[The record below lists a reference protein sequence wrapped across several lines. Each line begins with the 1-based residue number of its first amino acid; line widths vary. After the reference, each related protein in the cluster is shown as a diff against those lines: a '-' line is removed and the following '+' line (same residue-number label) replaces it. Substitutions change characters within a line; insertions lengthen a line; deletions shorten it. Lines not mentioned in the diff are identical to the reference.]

1 MSDATTETPVDTP
14 VSAVAADIADERLI
28 RSRAIA
34 RPTVPRDQGVGG
46 YLRAI
51 PAWLGF
57 LLAHARLLLGVL
69 WNRLKGGELGLLP
82 VIVGLVVICAVFY
95 AREPAF
101 LSSRSLVTL
110 TQFAAPTGVIALGI
124 VLVLLLGEIDLSVGS
139 VAGFT
144 SSVMAVL
151 LVNQGAPLV
160 VGFLAAIGCGL
171 AIGLSYAALHQFV
184 GVPSFVFSLAG
195 LLAFQG
201 ALLYT
206 LGDTGTITL
215 PQESGLRSFAREKFL
230 TDAQAYGLVAIGVVA
245 YVVSQVLTIRRR
257 RAAELTPPSLAGVIV
272 KAVLLGAGLA
282 YFCYYLGLGN
292 ARGVGYLFT
301 LFVLLVVAMD
311 LLLRRTTWGR
321 HVMAVGGNEEA
332 ARRSGIK
339 VTWVYVSVFGLTS
352 TFAALG
358 GLLLAGQLT
367 TVSQSSGTTDTNL
380 TAIAAAVIGGT
391 SLFGGR
397 GTAYAALLGMLVLQ
411 AITAGLNLINVES
424 EVRFMVT
431 GGVLLLAVAI
441 DSVSRRLRSSS
452 GRG

>member
-1 MSDATTETPVDTP
+1 MVDQMQGPVETPT
-14 VSAVAADIADERLI
+14 SAVAADMADERLI
-28 RSRAIA
+28 RAEHLA
-34 RPTVPRDQGVGG
+34 FPRLDVKGG
-46 YLRAI
+46 AAAYRRFAVELV
-51 PAWLGF
+51 AWVWGYVR
-57 LLAHARLLLGVL
+57 LLASIAWTRLRSGDLGVA
-69 WNRLKGGELGLLP
+69 P
-82 VIVGLVVICAVFY
+82 VIVGLVVICVVFY
-95 AREPAF
+95 AKEPSF
-101 LSSRSLVTL
+101 LSSKSLVSI

-144 SSVMAVL
+144 SAVMAVT
-151 LVNQGAPLV
+151 LVDHGQSLAV
-160 VGFLAAIGCGL
+160 AMLAAVGTGL
-171 AIGLSYAALHQFV
+171 VIGLVYAALHQFV

-215 PQESGLRSFAREKFL
+215 PQDSWLRDFARNKFL
-230 TDAQAYGLVAIGVVA
+230 SDVQAYGLVALATLA
-245 YVVSQVLTIRRR
+245 YLGARLWTIRKRKQ
-257 RAAELTPPSLAGVIV
+257 AGLTPPSLAFVVV
-272 KAVLLGAGLA
+272 KAVVLAGGLGYLA
-282 YFCYYLGLGN
+282 YYMGI

-301 LFVLLVVAMD
+301 FFVLLVVLVD
-311 LLLRRTTWGR
+311 LALRKTTWGR

-339 VTWVYVSVFGLTS
+339 VTWIYVSVFGLTS
-352 TFAALG
+352 TFAAVG
-358 GLLLAGQLT
+358 GLMLAGQLT

-397 GTAYAALLGMLVLQ
+397 GTAYAALLGIIVLQ
-411 AITAGLNLINVES
+411 AITAGLNIINVDS
-424 EVRFMVT
+424 DVRFMVT
-431 GGVLLLAVAI
+431 GGVLLVAVAI

>member
-1 MSDATTETPVDTP
+1 MSDAVKASDAETDPV
-14 VSAVAADIADERLI
+14 VGADIADERLI
-28 RSRAIA
+28 LSKGPA
-34 RPTVPRDQGVGG
+34 
-46 YLRAI
+46 
-51 PAWLGF
+51 AWL
-57 LLAHARLLLGVL
+57 RLF
-69 WNRLKGGELGLLP
+69 WNRLRGGELGTLP
-82 VIVGLVVICAVFY
+82 VIVGLVVICTVFY
-95 AREPAF
+95 LREPAF

-110 TQFAAPTGVIALGI
+110 TQFAAPTGIIALG
-124 VLVLLLGEIDLSVGS
+124 VVVVLLLGEIDLSVGS
-139 VAGFT
+139 VAGF
-144 SSVMAVL
+144 SSAVTAVMVANHGQSLLLSMLAALGVGLLIGLVYAVL
-151 LVNQGAPLV
+151 
-160 VGFLAAIGCGL
+160 
-171 AIGLSYAALHQFV
+171 HQVV

-206 LGDTGTITL
+206 LGDQGTITL
-215 PQESGLRSFAREKFL
+215 PENSALRAFAREKFL
-230 TDAQAYGLVAIGVVA
+230 SDAQAYGLVVLAVLLYVGSNLIGI
-245 YVVSQVLTIRRR
+245 QRRR
-257 RAAELTPPSLAGVIV
+257 KAGLTPPSLPL
-272 KAVLLGAGLA
+272 VLLKAGLLA
-282 YFCYYLGLGN
+282 VGLFYFCYYLGI

-301 LFVLLVVAMD
+301 LFVVLVVAMD
-311 LLLRRTTWGR
+311 LLLRKSRWGR

-332 ARRSGIK
+332 ARRAGIN
-339 VTWVYVSVFGLTS
+339 VGVIYFSVFGLTS
-352 TFAALG
+352 MFAALG
-358 GLLLAGQLT
+358 GLMLAGQLT

-397 GTAYAALLGMLVLQ
+397 GSAYAALLGMLVLQ